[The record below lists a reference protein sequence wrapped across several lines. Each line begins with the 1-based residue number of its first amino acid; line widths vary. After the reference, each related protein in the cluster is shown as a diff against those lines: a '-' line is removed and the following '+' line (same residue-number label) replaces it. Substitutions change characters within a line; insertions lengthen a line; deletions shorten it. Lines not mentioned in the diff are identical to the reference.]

1 MSDWDSYS
9 LQDFI
14 PFTAEVYFRQLA
26 RMGESFWP
34 LQWLALAAGLA
45 ALVLAVRGRPRI
57 ALLIIAP
64 WWAFIGLAYFMQRYA
79 QLNWAGTYIGWL
91 FVGESLLLSAA
102 AITGAGC
109 AHRAAARTWKKPII
123 LIALAM
129 VLGGMIGLP
138 VAACIASGEWHGAAV
153 FGLTPDSTAVVSLG
167 VLMIALKGAVKWGA
181 ALLPVMWLTVSGL
194 TLQVLQVSWADAI
207 FLFILIGFAG
217 LLWKAQ

>member
-26 RMGESFWP
+26 RMEESFWP
-34 LQWLALAAGLA
+34 LQWLALTAGLA

-138 VAACIASGEWHGAAV
+138 VAACIASGGWQGAAV